1 MHQVPCMPQVSNGLI
16 PANFT
21 WLFPE
26 PKRVLQGS
34 LSSQSGSSLIHFHS
48 FSPAHLVSLSIS
60 YSLTHC
66 FSQLSCRLVFLCFYH
81 FQLPDATAHPHLTHS
96 YSYSHFQL
104 LLCRK
109 RGLFLEHRWRFKDFH
124 IVPWILSEE
133 TDCFSFCPPS
143 LPFIS
148 FSASSRSLP
157 VTPLCKTPLNQHTF
171 FFSRPLCNRL
181 STLTP
186 LPLSHLSP
194 HTYTVLS
201 FSRLGLCSS

>member
-48 FSPAHLVSLSIS
+48 FSPAHLVSLSIWG
-60 YSLTHC
+60 LL
-66 FSQLSCRLVFLCFYH
+66 FSDPLLSCRLVFLCFYH

-133 TDCFSFCPPS
+133 TDCFSFCPPLTSIHFLLCILSFPPSYPS
-143 LPFIS
+143 LQNALEPTHFL
-148 FSASSRSLP
+148 F
-157 VTPLCKTPLNQHTF
+157 
-171 FFSRPLCNRL
+171 
-181 STLTP
+181 
-186 LPLSHLSP
+186 LSP
-194 HTYTVLS
+194 SL
-201 FSRLGLCSS
+201 